1 MEDDTLYIVVNQTLK
16 KEIEFSITEQVN
28 ERKNEIRPISSSVA
42 DSSGRQDEAWLNL
55 RNLSI
60 WIFIL
65 TLWK

>member
-16 KEIEFSITEQVN
+16 KVIEFSITEQVK
-28 ERKNEIRPISSSVA
+28 EKTNEIRPISSSVA

>member
-28 ERKNEIRPISSSVA
+28 ERKNEIRPISSFA
-42 DSSGRQDEAWLNL
+42 DDSSGRQDEAWLNL

-60 WIFIL
+60 WIVIW
-65 TLWK
+65 TLWN